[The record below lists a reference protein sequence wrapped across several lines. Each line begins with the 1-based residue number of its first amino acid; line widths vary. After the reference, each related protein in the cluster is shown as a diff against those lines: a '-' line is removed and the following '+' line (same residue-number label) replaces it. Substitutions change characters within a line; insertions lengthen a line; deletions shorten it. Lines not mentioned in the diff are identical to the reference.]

1 MDITTVWGLG
11 KEMRSEYVIEYI
23 TDPKNW
29 EIVCSGKHD
38 APWELYETKTFDSEN
53 MGEAISFLTIL
64 MMRGDVFDVR
74 MFETIYIN
82 EETILERTVILSDTF
97 RHSMRMAVNRDLQD
111 QNERKQEMIDA
122 QGEMISNYQ
131 EFIKKYN
138 ATNLFEKFVRTYFLI
153 RAHFCNFL

>member
-1 MDITTVWGLG
+1 MDIRTVWDEG
-11 KEMRSEYVIEYI
+11 KKMRSEYVIEYI

-64 MMRGDVFDVR
+64 TMRGDVFDAR
-74 MFETIYIN
+74 MFETIYMD
-82 EETILERTVILSDTF
+82 ERTILERSVYLSDTF
-97 RHSMRMAVNRDLQD
+97 RHSMRMAVNREMNDH
-111 QNERKQEMIDA
+111 NETMLKELDA
-122 QGEMISNYQ
+122 QGEMISTYQ

-138 ATNLFEKFVRTYFLI
+138 AEKLFEEFKRKED
-153 RAHFCNFL
+153 